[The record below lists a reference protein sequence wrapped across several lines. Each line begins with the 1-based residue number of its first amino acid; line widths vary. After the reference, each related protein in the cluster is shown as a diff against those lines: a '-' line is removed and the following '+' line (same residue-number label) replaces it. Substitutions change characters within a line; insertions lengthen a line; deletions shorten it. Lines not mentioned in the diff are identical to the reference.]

1 MNWSHSSTSI
11 FIYLSFLLKR
21 KKGETVNVCISI
33 NIVSLLNGY
42 NTLTVSG
49 DMFPVYVS

>member
-1 MNWSHSSTSI
+1 M
-11 FIYLSFLLKR
+11 
-21 KKGETVNVCISI
+21 NVCISI

-42 NTLTVSG
+42 NGYNVSG